1 MTDQDKDNRVVIIDF
16 PRRDIPISSS
26 GSSTFFDVLRG
37 RFRSLVGRCL
47 NHLRAPGMIRSTS
60 INDPLSGQ
68 QIEVAVQQ
76 SFVKLTV
83 NGRDYYFDRLT
94 GKFDGTGLGCG

>member
-1 MTDQDKDNRVVIIDF
+1 MTYPDKDNRVVIIDF
-16 PRRDIPISSS
+16 PRRDISRGSSS
-26 GSSTFFDVLRG
+26 GATFLDVLRG
-37 RFRSLVGRCL
+37 RFRLWVGRCL
-47 NHLRAPGMIRSTS
+47 NHLHAPGAIRNVS

-68 QIEVAVQQ
+68 QIDIAVQS